1 MSRLSTVTD
10 TMDISYESA
19 SPQVPY
25 SERMDAVQAI
35 INVWLS
41 QGMEAKT
48 MGDVCWAETCAEMVI
63 KYEAAL
69 AKL

>member
-1 MSRLSTVTD
+1 MSS
-10 TMDISYESA
+10 ESA
-19 SPQVPY
+19 SSQV
-25 SERMDAVQAI
+25 SCSDRMDAVQGT

-41 QGMEAKT
+41 QGMVAKT

-69 AKL
+69 AKIRAEISAQ